1 MAKKEDS
8 ANTSNS
14 LSEGSDVVH
23 QRSRL
28 AILAALYEAGD
39 VEFGDVRRLTK
50 LTDGNLSRHLQTLEE
65 ANLVVARKG
74 FVGRRPKTWVQ
85 LTDLGR
91 SAFEHEI
98 EILRNVVANAES
110 MRKAAAGL
118 GSRSTGARRLGVSPE
133 SK

>member
-1 MAKKEDS
+1 MPINESPEEAS
-8 ANTSNS
+8 TS
-14 LSEGSDVVH
+14 LHDGSDVVH

-39 VEFGDVRRLTK
+39 VEFGEVRRLTK
-50 LTDGNLSRHLQTLEE
+50 LSDGNLSRHLQTLEE
-65 ANLVVARKG
+65 AGLVTARKG
-74 FVGRRPKTWVQ
+74 YVGRRPKTWVQ

-110 MRKAAAGL
+110 MRKAARTAAPRSSRVRSL
-118 GSRSTGARRLGVSPE
+118 GATPDSS
-133 SK
+133 